1 MDIQKGKKKEK
12 EKEGLNEDRTRGLR
26 MTGLQSYALPLS
38 YQSAVL
44 VTPAENSRRIDHSS
58 SPLSSSRPVSII
70 AFLTLDEKTEQLAK
84 KVLRMVYYS
93 SAVIAHFRL
102 DASPVMTVFWN
113 SSHNVILTFASL
125 YNLQS

>member
-1 MDIQKGKKKEK
+1 MDIQKRKKK

-84 KVLRMVYYS
+84 KVLRMVLLLECS
-93 SAVIAHFRL
+93 DRSFPTRCI
-102 DASPVMTVFWN
+102 T
-113 SSHNVILTFASL
+113 SHDSFLELVTQRNPYFCISV
-125 YNLQS
+125 

>member
-84 KVLRMVYYS
+84 KVLRMVLLLECS
-93 SAVIAHFRL
+93 DRSFPTRCI
-102 DASPVMTVFWN
+102 T
-113 SSHNVILTFASL
+113 SHDSL
-125 YNLQS
+125 LELVTQRNPYFCISV